1 MVFSPAGGTGDVPLC
16 GTEML
21 HRCGDT
27 IPGPRQGPSI
37 VPLPR
42 NGLASSATGG
52 ASPISPIFFSRRKR
66 KRAVHGPKEKCS
78 CVQLCP
84 RGTKLD
90 GRESSESVPPIF
102 CKSSAGCAIL
112 GTRVELLPRICRRG
126 CRVGVVTARLSAA
139 SPAAAAPA
147 LQASGS
153 EKERWSFQSL
163 PDLATPI
170 RVAEILK
177 IQQDR
182 ARAQRRV

>member
-1 MVFSPAGGTGDVPLC
+1 MTGAERRRLTAAGEARPSGREWFFSPAGGTGDVPLC

-27 IPGPRQGPSI
+27 IPGPRRCKVRSTSFLPSGENCVRFLASPLPNAPAPLGRIGNPVWPSI

-84 RGTKLD
+84 IGTKLD

-112 GTRVELLPRICRRG
+112 GTRVEMHRRN
-126 CRVGVVTARLSAA
+126 
-139 SPAAAAPA
+139 
-147 LQASGS
+147 
-153 EKERWSFQSL
+153 
-163 PDLATPI
+163 
-170 RVAEILK
+170 
-177 IQQDR
+177 
-182 ARAQRRV
+182 